1 MKTLIYSQEDLDLIL
16 SLKTEE
22 KDKEIERLKNELAK
36 IPKAKMEYDLEIEQL
51 NNIINE
57 LEKCIKE
64 KYNEAHN
71 YQTKI
76 RQSDLQQG
84 DYPVSYYYAERDEKM
99 SIYYLDKLKELK
111 ESSNNE

>member
-1 MKTLIYSQEDLDLIL
+1 MNRKVRTIIVDGTEIMTSLTAVEIADRLRTYDDL
-16 SLKTEE
+16 
-22 KDKEIERLKNELAK
+22 KDEVNRK
-36 IPKAKMEYDLEIEQL
+36 D
-51 NNIINE
+51 NIIND

-99 SIYYLDKLKELK
+99 SIYYLDKLNELK
-111 ESSNNE
+111 ESGNNE

>member
-1 MKTLIYSQEDLDLIL
+1 MSKWKCEICNSEFDNFQAQGFNHKIYCPLCYFKELNIR
-16 SLKTEE
+16 
-22 KDKEIERLKNELAK
+22 KDKEIER
-36 IPKAKMEYDLEIEQL
+36 L

-64 KYNEAHN
+64 KYNEVHN

-111 ESSNNE
+111 ESGNNE